1 LLSKLRDCLGSSAEF
16 CVSVNSLEL
25 AYLWSGV
32 HFFLV
37 SPLRFS
43 QVLRLVTILLN
54 DKKVTG
60 SLVENIKAKS
70 LN

>member
-1 LLSKLRDCLGSSAEF
+1 
-16 CVSVNSLEL
+16 VNSLEL
-25 AYLWSGV
+25 AHVWSGV

-37 SPLRFS
+37 SSLRFS

-60 SLVENIKAKS
+60 SLVENLKAES
-70 LN
+70 LS